1 VRTVV
6 IIDNGAVQIDLV
18 PETDAD
24 KAALKMIPEGTLLRV
39 GQGRGYAQT
48 QGGYLRPFGDDG
60 SVNFTF
66 VTSVPRPGY
75 VYQEVAEEPSA

>member
-1 VRTVV
+1 MS
-6 IIDNGAVQIDLV
+6 DLPEKQIKRLKSLIQEA
-18 PETDAD
+18 ETNL
-24 KAALKMIPEGTLLRV
+24 AAAKELLISIV
-39 GQGRGYAQT
+39 
-48 QGGYLRPFGDDG
+48 GDDG